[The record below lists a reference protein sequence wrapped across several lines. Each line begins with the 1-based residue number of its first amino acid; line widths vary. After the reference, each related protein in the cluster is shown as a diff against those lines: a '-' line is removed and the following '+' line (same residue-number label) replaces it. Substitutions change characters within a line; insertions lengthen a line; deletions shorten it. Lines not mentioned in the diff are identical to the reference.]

1 MNEEKM
7 AQQYISNRYE
17 SLDKNEVT
25 DIKNK
30 CYLV

>member
-17 SLDKNEVT
+17 PLENNEVT

-30 CYLV
+30 GYLV